1 MNLRLTVAA
10 SVLLLS
16 QPSWAQQPAADSKAG
31 ITSALSSKPGDKASA
46 ADPPKPAKLT
56 PDQILAGRT
65 LEIAESQARGL
76 DAPMRSYALLQ
87 IAGAFTS
94 SNPDKARSLLQDA
107 FSASLAI
114 QDDDDMKR

>member
-1 MNLRLTVAA
+1 MNLRLTFAA

-16 QPSWAQQPAADSKAG
+16 QLGWSQQPAADSPKAG
-31 ITSALSSKPGDKASA
+31 VTAALSSKPSGKASP
-46 ADPPKPAKLT
+46 ADSSKPAKLT
-56 PDQILAGRT
+56 PDQVLAGRT

-94 SNPDKARSLLQDA
+94 SNPEKARG
-107 FSASLAI
+107 
-114 QDDDDMKR
+114 